1 MSPNCDN
8 KIQELVVAAL
18 SAYVSRLQQQN
29 HRGLANMSY
38 IVSRLQQKRNPGT
51 KQLWANFI
59 KPFQTL

>member
-1 MSPNCDN
+1 MSPNFNN
-8 KIQELVVAAL
+8 KIQELVVVAAL

-51 KQLWANFI
+51 KQL
-59 KPFQTL
+59 

>member
-1 MSPNCDN
+1 MSPNCNN

-51 KQLWANFI
+51 KQQL
-59 KPFQTL
+59 